1 MKKFLAD
8 VCKKENIK
16 TDKDIRNI
24 MQELDNLCVHY
35 FTGLSEKLSES
46 EYVTQEEIFDKLNE
60 LIK

>member
-8 VCKKENIK
+8 VCKKENSK
-16 TDKDIRNI
+16 TDKDILNI